1 LEKIP
6 SPSKIISQ
14 LVEKPVWLTD
24 APYIFAQFVYNE
36 PISMANKAF
45 YMGDLFVVATDIVGT
60 ETPGPMAATC
70 RPPHTSCFG

>member
-6 SPSKIISQ
+6 SPSKIISR

-36 PISMANKAF
+36 PLRIANKAF
-45 YMGDLFVVATDIVGT
+45 YLDDHFILPALIGGT
-60 ETPGPMAATC
+60 KTPGTMAAAG
-70 RPPHTSCFG
+70 R